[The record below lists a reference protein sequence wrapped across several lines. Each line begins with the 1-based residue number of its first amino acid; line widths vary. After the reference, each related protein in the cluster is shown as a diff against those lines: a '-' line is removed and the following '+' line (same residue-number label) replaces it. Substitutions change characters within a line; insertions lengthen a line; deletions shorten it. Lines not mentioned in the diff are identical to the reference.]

1 MEIAYNN
8 NEVKKFYHKV
18 NSIKN
23 VFKPQSVLITDR
35 DKEGNMLSKKEKVLQ
50 RLSAFYEKHFKL
62 QGGTDSDNGE
72 SGLYAYKLQ
81 NHMLSHQMM

>member
-18 NSIKN
+18 NSIKK
-23 VFKPQSVLITDR
+23 VFKPQLLQIR
-35 DKEGNMLSKKEKVLQ
+35 DKESNMVSKNDKVLQ
-50 RLSAFYEKHFKL
+50 RLSAHDEKYFKL
-62 QGGTDSDNGE
+62 QGGTDSDNAE